1 MSKPYQKELSRHPS
15 QSVTWVRILENGDF
29 EVEFYDYSCDEDSSF
44 NHDYAIKNIVKSGD
58 VSHAKTLLGANS
70 DLNNEEFLKPVRRHW
85 ALGYKSPMAFEL
97 AHRMNELRLLAPCPL

>member
-29 EVEFYDYSCDEDSSF
+29 EVEFYDYSCDADSSF

-58 VSHAKTLLGANS
+58 VSHVKTLLGENS
-70 DLNNEEFLKPVRRHW
+70 DLNSEEFLDLVCQKFDKRSDIEEWCKANAV
-85 ALGYKSPMAFEL
+85 
-97 AHRMNELRLLAPCPL
+97 PCEHLYERA